1 MNVKI
6 SALVLALL
14 GSAAMAATA
23 TVWTEDGPG
32 TMAPASWYTYTS
44 GTGASVDTTTTA
56 DNVKVA
62 TFSVTPGKTEN
73 SAGLGLTWKQDPD
86 NGYKDVSI
94 SLANYKGV
102 CFTYRATAPFRMD
115 FKQSTIT
122 DYNYYGAELAAGA
135 KRTFVAFSSLKQ
147 GWTSKTTVAWNA
159 NSQTGVQFAY
169 KNTHATTTVS
179 TNTVEI
185 VSFILADECVNH
197 APNLKAGVSAS
208 DADELKEGDVY
219 GVPLKNIFED
229 ADGDALNVV
238 VSIADENTVDTTGKK
253 SYSLSDI
260 VYLKSMP
267 NPPAGTVSVITFTAK
282 DEAGLSVEYKLTL
295 TLIDRQNA
303 PVAVDD
309 SYVVDEDDT
318 LVVKNDVMQ
327 NDFDYDKQGFT
338 AEVVDSPAHGELK
351 SFSELTGKFTYVPAP
366 DFYGTD
372 AFTYIIVDEVGL
384 KSEPATVTITVK
396 NVNDP
401 ATVVVDKSTFYVDDV
416 GEANARDLG
425 DTISLKEDF
434 EDFDIFI
441 PVANIVFTDPDV
453 QDAAFEI
460 QVASANG
467 RVNVDYQKRSVY
479 HMISVTPVADAY
491 GEDAIRLFILDD
503 KDTVGIS
510 IPLMIEAVADK
521 PKAVDDTYS
530 VLQDTVTVVS
540 AAKGVLKND
549 LNPDD
554 AASALKAFLSTDASH
569 GKVTLDTTGAFR
581 YEVGA
586 YEGED
591 SFTYFIVNA
600 EGDTSD
606 VATVTLDVAYRNR
619 APQVVAGI
627 ADALKARFAD
637 LKEDFTSQYSYT
649 LMEMKGWFTDPDGDA
664 FDVTVANPD
673 SILHVEVNTSKMVV
687 KSVKD
692 ACGDATLVVTAT
704 DKNKNSTALQIPVPV
719 ACVNDRPTRYG
730 LKDTVY
736 VPISGWQKVFY
747 VFDLFEDVDDSVL
760 VMKTTKVHPFLFAE
774 IVGDSLYVRLI
785 EERLALQYNVAY
797 EVRVTV
803 TDEAGETSPAKE
815 LVFVSNPTPIPVVAN
830 APKAGWQGA
839 VAADHGMAVMF
850 DMQGRVMW
858 QHRLPVSEDA
868 VRNAAAKVQ
877 GRKILQVN
885 RQTWTIK

>member
-1 MNVKI
+1 MNVKN
-6 SALVLALL
+6 SALALALL

-86 NGYKDVSI
+86 NGYKDVPV

-115 FKQSTIT
+115 FKQSTIA

-197 APNLKAGVSAS
+197 APNLVDGVSAAVTK
-208 DADELKEGDVY
+208 DLYEGDTLQVAF
-219 GVPLKNIFED
+219 KEIFED
-229 ADGDALNVV
+229 ADGDDLNITMALSGYAQDLVG
-238 VSIADENTVDTTGKK
+238 SK
-253 SYSLSDI
+253 SYSMSDI
-260 VYLKSMP
+260 AKIKSKA
-267 NPPAGTVSVITFTAK
+267 NPIDSTEATATFTAK
-282 DEAGLSVEYKLTL
+282 DPAGKSVTYTVKLN
-295 TLIDRQNA
+295 LIDRKNA

-309 SYVVDEDDT
+309 NYEMNEDET
-318 LVVKNDVMQ
+318 LTVKDRDVMA
-327 NDFDYDKQGFT
+327 NDYDADDNGFT
-338 AEVVDSPAHGELK
+338 ATVKDEPSHGTLG
-351 SFSELTGKFTYVPAP
+351 SFNGLTGKFSYTPNA

-372 AFTYIIVDEVGL
+372 SFTYTITDDGGL
-384 KSEPATVTITVK
+384 ESEPATVTITVK

-401 ATVVVDKSTFYVDDV
+401 ATLSITDSLFYIDDYT
-416 GEANARDLG
+416 GDANKFSDGIA
-425 DTISLKEDF
+425 LKEDF
-434 EDFDIFI
+434 AEFDLFI
-441 PVANIVFTDPDV
+441 PTADIVFTDPDV
-453 QDAAFEI
+453 VGAEF
-460 QVASANG
+460 
-467 RVNVDYQKRSVY
+467 NVLARSTKGSVETLLKKRGGYYIVSV
-479 HMISVTPVADAY
+479 SPVADAY
-491 GEDAIRLFILDD
+491 GEDAIQLFIIDD
-503 KDTVGIS
+503 KDTVGFS
-510 IPLMIEAVADK
+510 IPLTIEAVADK

-627 ADALKARFAD
+627 ADSLKARFAD
-637 LKEDFTSQYSYT
+637 LKEDFTSQFSYT
-649 LMEMKGWFTDPDGDA
+649 LMEMKGWFADPDGDA

-673 SILHVEVNTSKMVV
+673 SILHVEVNTSKMTV

-797 EVRVTV
+797 EVRVTA

-868 VRNAAAKVQ
+868 VRNAAAQVQ
-877 GRKILQVN
+877 GRKILMVN

>member
-6 SALVLALL
+6 SALALVLL
-14 GSAAMAATA
+14 GSAALAATA

-44 GTGASVDTTTTA
+44 GTGASVDTMTTA
-56 DNVKVA
+56 ANVKVA
-62 TFSVTPGKTEN
+62 EFAVTPGKTEN
-73 SAGLGLTWKQDPD
+73 SAGLGLIWRQDPD
-86 NGYKDVSI
+86 KDYADVPV

-102 CFTYRATAPFRMD
+102 CLSYRATAPFRMD

-122 DYNYYGAELAAGA
+122 DYNYYGADLAAGS
-135 KRTFVAFSSLKQ
+135 KRTFIAFSGLKQ
-147 GWTSKTTVAWNA
+147 GWTSKTTVAWNVGK
-159 NSQTGVQFAY
+159 QTGVQFAY
-169 KNTHATTTVS
+169 KNTHATTSVY

-185 VSFILADECVNH
+185 VSFILADECENH
-197 APNLKAGVSAS
+197 APNLKTGVTSPVAKN
-208 DADELKEGDVY
+208 LYEGDTLMVEF
-219 GVPLKNIFED
+219 KSIFED
-229 ADGDALNVV
+229 ADGDDLN
-238 VSIADENTVDTTGKK
+238 ITMTLDGYAIDLKGAK
-253 SYSLSDI
+253 SYTMSDI
-260 VYLKSMP
+260 AWIKSKA
-267 NPPAGTVSVITFTAK
+267 NPAGDNTEATATFTAK
-282 DEAGLSVEYKLTL
+282 DPAGKSVSYSINL
-295 TLIDRQNA
+295 TLIDRKNA

-309 SYVVDEDDT
+309 SYEVNEDET
-318 LVVKNDVMQ
+318 LTVKDKDVMA
-327 NDFDYDKQGFT
+327 NDYDDDGDGFMAAVKDEPT
-338 AEVVDSPAHGELK
+338 HGTLE
-351 SFSELTGKFTYVPAP
+351 SFSGLTGKFTYTPNA

-372 AFTYIIVDEVGL
+372 SFTYTITDDGGLESEV
-384 KSEPATVTITVK
+384 ATVTITVK

-401 ATVVVDKSTFYVDDV
+401 ATLAITDSLFYIDDPD
-416 GEANARDLG
+416 GETYKFSAGIA
-425 DTISLKEDF
+425 LKEDF
-434 EDFDIFI
+434 AEFDLLI
-441 PVANIVFTDPDV
+441 PAADIVFTDPDV
-453 QDAAFEI
+453 VGAEFDVLARSTKDN
-460 QVASANG
+460 VV
-467 RVNVDYQKRSVY
+467 VNELKKRGGY
-479 HMISVTPVADAY
+479 YIVTVSPVADAN
-491 GEDAIRLFILDD
+491 GEDAIQLFIIDD
-503 KDTVGIS
+503 KDTVGFS
-510 IPLMIEAVADK
+510 IPLTIEAVADK

-549 LNPDD
+549 LNPDG
-554 AASALKAFLSTDASH
+554 ASALKAFLLTEASH
-569 GKVTLDTTGAFR
+569 GTVTLDTTGAFR

-600 EGDTSD
+600 DGDTSD
-606 VATVTLDVAYRNR
+606 VATVTLDVSYRNR

-627 ADALKARFAD
+627 AESLKARFAD
-637 LKEDFTSQYSYT
+637 LDEDFTSQFSYT

-839 VAADHGMAVMF
+839 ITADHGMAVMF

-877 GRKILQVN
+877 GRKILMVN